1 MCVSSGIVC
10 LIYKNYFMESY
21 NYFGHS
27 IVGCFKHLRNRV
39 LILFLNYSTYAEKYS
54 KDINVQNGSLVTS
67 ETLCNHYTTQAKKEN
82 IIT

>member
-1 MCVSSGIVC
+1 
-10 LIYKNYFMESY
+10 MESY

-27 IVGCFKHLRNRV
+27 TMGCFKHLREIV
-39 LILFLNYSTYAEKYS
+39 LILFLNYSTCAEEYS